1 MVFGKEVALHSH
13 GKDKYGRTLADVLLP
28 DGTNVNHTL
37 VKEGWCWGY
46 RNCAP
51 GDAALVGLET
61 KAREAKMGL
70 WTDPQ
75 PVPPWEHRKARH
87 RQAVLNT
94 RNADLDIEYQV

>member
-1 MVFGKEVALHSH
+1 ML
-13 GKDKYGRTLADVLLP
+13 
-28 DGTNVNHTL
+28 
-37 VKEGWCWGY
+37 
-46 RNCAP
+46 